1 MNRLSVLRLNG
12 VRRFSWSKSAL
23 IRAPFKNFDND
34 RIVSGGKSIS
44 FNRNMPNNSR
54 VKAWE
59 KDGEDKDTWFRRKY
73 AHVHAKQK
81 QVRQDKE
88 AARAQKSASKNPEL
102 SPDSKQIRRNRPPK
116 ENPLEERIFG
126 AQAVLAAL
134 KANNREFLSTLYVH
148 NPKDKHEEITE
159 LCKQRGVDIK
169 LVDSKN
175 DLNLLCNN
183 NVHNGYVLKAAKFQT
198 RELAALSRVTSEGV
212 FSLTLQDYG
221 VRSEEQLEVQRLNGK
236 YPLGVYIDG
245 VSDPHNLGAII
256 RSAYY
261 LGADFVAIAEKNC
274 APLNSVA
281 SKSSAGCMEFL
292 PIFNVVKPLQF
303 LETANE
309 NGWATVAAVSSVA
322 KKHADRELLSEEL
335 SPTLLEQPCL
345 LIVGSEGDGIRKSLL
360 DRSSFLVSLKG
371 QRKDLDSSVDS
382 LNVSVA
388 TAVLLRDFTI

>member
-1 MNRLSVLRLNG
+1 
-12 VRRFSWSKSAL
+12 
-23 IRAPFKNFDND
+23 
-34 RIVSGGKSIS
+34 
-44 FNRNMPNNSR
+44 MPNNTR
-54 VKAWE
+54 MKAWE
-59 KDGEDKDTWFRRKY
+59 KDGEDKDTWFKRKY

-81 QVRQDKE
+81 QVRLDKE
-88 AARAQKSASKNPEL
+88 AARAQKFPSRNSDL

-148 NPKDKHEEITE
+148 NPKEKHEEITE
-159 LCKQRGVDIK
+159 LCKEREVDIK

-198 RELAALSRVTSEGV
+198 RELAALSTVTSEGV
-212 FSLTLQDYG
+212 FSLTLQDCG
-221 VRSEEQLEVQRLNGK
+221 VRSEEQLEVQRLNGS

-256 RSAYY
+256 RSSYY

-309 NGWATVAAVSSVA
+309 NGWATVSAVSSVP
-322 KKHADRELLSEEL
+322 KKNADRELLSEEL
-335 SPTLLEQPCL
+335 SSTLSEQPCL

-360 DRSSFLVSLKG
+360 DRSSHLVSLKS
-371 QRKDLDSSVDS
+371 QRKNLDSSVDS

-388 TAVLLRDFTI
+388 TAVLLRDFTM